1 MERAVR
7 QSEYLDL
14 NKILDKESARLL
26 FNITDLLVNLEGKD
40 RATLLLV
47 LGDMMKKLDQTVNLG
62 IFIPVTQQ
70 QANRICLRG
79 RHSVMSNFPHEE
91 VFVINGHACIS
102 LDEKISAMMFH
113 GVAIDWMQDADGNIN
128 DQLGINATP
137 AARHL
142 LDGMRE
148 GSNNRPNTAYGWMVK
163 WSDGFLRSFVCQ
175 VRVILVSISFIC
187 SSINVTNHFC

>member
-1 MERAVR
+1 M
-7 QSEYLDL
+7 
-14 NKILDKESARLL
+14 
-26 FNITDLLVNLEGKD
+26 
-40 RATLLLV
+40 
-47 LGDMMKKLDQTVNLG
+47 
-62 IFIPVTQQ
+62 
-70 QANRICLRG
+70 
-79 RHSVMSNFPHEE
+79 
-91 VFVINGHACIS
+91 FVINGHACIS

-148 GSNNRPNTAYGWMVK
+148 RSNNRPNTAYGWMVK
-163 WSDGFLRSFVCQ
+163 WSDRFLRSFVCQ